1 MGTFSISILRKDWV
15 FWLKCFA
22 KMLRIED
29 LKFVWLLLHCT
40 NSCWLSFG
48 LTNPWGFWS
57 RWAFSIVS
65 FIRKVFRKK
74 PAVGTYTGMWS
85 MKRMCRWILWKASW
99 ASVTKKPM
107 GIWCKPVRRMGRG
120 GLSDRPRG
128 TGGSCSFDG
137 IPADRRTKWTQG
149 AGWTPPL
156 VTNSIPFCWLFTIE
170 EKCKKFG
177 VFSMFASFALVGVLG
192 PHMTVSL

>member
-1 MGTFSISILRKDWV
+1 M
-15 FWLKCFA
+15 
-22 KMLRIED
+22 
-29 LKFVWLLLHCT
+29 
-40 NSCWLSFG
+40 
-48 LTNPWGFWS
+48 
-57 RWAFSIVS
+57 
-65 FIRKVFRKK
+65 FRKK

-156 VTNSIPFCWLFTIE
+156 VTKSIQFCWLFTIK
-170 EKCKKFG
+170 EKCKKCCFFK
-177 VFSMFASFALVGVLG
+177 VCVICSCRCPRTSHDSVLVVLEVTHPSRLRALDW
-192 PHMTVSL
+192 HRVSSNSLWRVWD